1 MMNIKGIGWFQ
12 SLVPTVIFNPILRAS
27 TGILSPSVVVTYT
40 KCSRQADSQIYKSDD
55 QIHLKV
61 SNLSFYVSYIG
72 GISLYIPSI
81 QTHCHLQS
89 LNSPRIDKDT
99 DSHFDFLIR
108 KPSAACSQI
117 YNSDD
122 QISSKVSNLSFYV
135 TYIGGISL
143 FFQSS
148 KPAVIFN
155 PWILRG
161 PTRILTLTLI
171 FLIHQVQQAVKSTS
185 LRIR

>member
-99 DSHFDFLIR
+99 DSHFDFLNT
-108 KPSAACSQI
+108 PSAASSQI
-117 YNSDD
+117 YKSED
-122 QISSKVSNLSFYV
+122 QINLKCQVCHSMWHILVELVYSNHP
-135 TYIGGISL
+135 
-143 FFQSS
+143 
-148 KPAVIFN
+148 KPTIIFN
-155 PWILRG
+155 SWSLRG
-161 PTRILTLTLI
+161 STGILSSTYVDILM
-171 FLIHQVQQAVKSTS
+171 HQVQQAVESIS
-185 LRIR
+185 LRIG